1 MIMIYDANVPMVLF
15 VVNDVQHIENNGWVM
30 DVVNIC
36 GIVYSTYEEL
46 VGWSTRIISWLA
58 DSRRPFF
65 TSTR

>member
-30 DVVNIC
+30 DVVNTC
-36 GIVYSTYEEL
+36 GIVDSTYEEF
-46 VGWSTRIISWLA
+46 VGWSTTIISWLT
-58 DSRRPFF
+58 DSSRPLF